1 MSENQTTETNIT
13 IPRGDWNVIKKGLI
27 SGIIVWL
34 FTSIITGIGFYYSMT
49 SFKEQQ
55 AVKNKE
61 LTVQIDKLVEDLK
74 TKVSQKD
81 LENYTSS
88 IKVQLNSI
96 TNAVENNNRQQD
108 NMFNYLLNKPS
119 R

>member
-1 MSENQTTETNIT
+1 
-13 IPRGDWNVIKKGLI
+13 
-27 SGIIVWL
+27 
-34 FTSIITGIGFYYSMT
+34 MT